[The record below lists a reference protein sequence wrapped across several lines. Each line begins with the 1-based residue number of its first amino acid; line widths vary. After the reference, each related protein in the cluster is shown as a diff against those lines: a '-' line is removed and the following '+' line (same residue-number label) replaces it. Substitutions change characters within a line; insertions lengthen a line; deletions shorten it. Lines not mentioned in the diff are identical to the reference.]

1 MSTSRNLRERLSP
14 KPVNY
19 EPIQPPYVAN
29 VRVQVDK
36 LKNSGSQQHRL
47 RYGDECWLVSQDR
60 WLKECRAAGETW
72 EKIIGVLQSCVDE
85 ASAIRDNEE
94 ALAEVTAEAFVE
106 DARRECA
113 AGFYEDTATI
123 EALHFKSAGHFRSVA
138 ERARSQ
144 AEALQRKARKATA
157 LALRLASTG

>member
-19 EPIQPPYVAN
+19 EPIQAPYVAN

-60 WLKECRAAGETW
+60 WIKEHRAAGESW
-72 EKIIGVLQSCVDE
+72 EKIIGVLTACVDE
-85 ASAIRDNEE
+85 ASAMRDNEE
-94 ALAEVTAEAFVE
+94 ALAEVTPDAFVE
-106 DARRECA
+106 DVRVESA

-123 EALHFKSAGHFRSVA
+123 EALHFRSAGHFRSVA
-138 ERARSQ
+138 ERARAQ

-157 LALRLASTG
+157 IAIRLATG